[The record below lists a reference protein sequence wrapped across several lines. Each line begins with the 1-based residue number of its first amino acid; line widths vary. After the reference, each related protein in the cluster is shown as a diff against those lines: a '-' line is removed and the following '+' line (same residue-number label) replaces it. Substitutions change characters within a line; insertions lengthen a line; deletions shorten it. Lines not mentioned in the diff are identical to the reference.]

1 MSKSYD
7 LSTSTKWANLADG
20 SHTVT
25 LKAKAS
31 NYGTSSFS
39 NSVTVTKG
47 SSGYVLEAGTYKWV
61 DHVPINVDL
70 EQSISFDSNSTAF
83 NIISVIR
90 GSHMQYGNISV
101 FLAADGGWQDS
112 AYKTIT
118 LSTDQTVSA
127 EFYEWAI
134 TGGNL
139 VKQESETWVLNETI
153 SSIGGLALPYTQT
166 EFVSNSK
173 QFSAIECTTNKTV
186 EMRYY
191 DSDGVD
197 VFVYSNVWMYSDN
210 YRTVTFSTPPTGDL
224 LTWLQANG
232 TKQGG

>member
-1 MSKSYD
+1 MRLSKKY
-7 LSTSTKWANLADG
+7 
-20 SHTVT
+20 
-25 LKAKAS
+25 
-31 NYGTSSFS
+31 
-39 NSVTVTKG
+39 
-47 SSGYVLEAGTYKWV
+47 
-61 DHVPINVDL
+61 
-70 EQSISFDSNSTAF
+70 
-83 NIISVIR
+83 
-90 GSHMQYGNISV
+90 
-101 FLAADGGWQDS
+101 
-112 AYKTIT
+112 
-118 LSTDQTVSA
+118 
-127 EFYEWAI
+127 
-134 TGGNL
+134 GGNL

-210 YRTVTFSTPPTGDL
+210 YRTITFSAPTTGDL

-232 TKQGG
+232 TKQGGN